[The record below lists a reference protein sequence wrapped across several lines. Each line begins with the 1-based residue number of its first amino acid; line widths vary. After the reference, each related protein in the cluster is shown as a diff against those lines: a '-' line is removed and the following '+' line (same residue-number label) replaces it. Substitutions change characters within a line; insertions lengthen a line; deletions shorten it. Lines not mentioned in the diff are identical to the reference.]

1 MIWVLKVVGSEICA
15 RSQALSLNRAEQ
27 RGKLMSKKRAIASVS
42 TLFLGVAL
50 AAAIPA
56 NAAVTRSVAV
66 HSAATPGT
74 QLWVKRYQG
83 SSDNEA
89 TATSVALSPNG
100 GMAFVTGGTLQ
111 GSTEDWTTIAYNT
124 ATGAQLWVKN
134 FATPVSPAAPASSA
148 EAIAISPNGEDVYVT
163 GRALIG
169 GNTEYFATIAYN
181 ATTGAQLW
189 LKRYNPDI
197 DSPSVGTS
205 VVVSPNGKDVYVT
218 GHSAGTYATIA
229 YNAVTGAQLWAKRA
243 AGYGSNASSVVS
255 PNGKEV
261 LVSEGRTSGS
271 SNDGYYVTS
280 SYNATTGALLWT
292 KSYTGKE
299 GPKGGSS
306 GAAHAIAISKNGG
319 TVFVTGVF
327 YTEAGTASYVTIAYT
342 VANGAQ
348 RWVKLNAS
356 PIGSSTADGANSIAV
371 NPNGKE
377 VYVTGDID
385 HPGAA
390 TEDATYAYNAVTGAQ
405 LWLKIYYPDPNL
417 ESDSK
422 SNAVAVSPDGTKVY
436 IAGFSVG
443 GEYATTIAYNA
454 ATGMPLW
461 AESYRSSTDTTDLA
475 DVMAVS
481 HVTGRVFVVGS
492 GESFDS
498 SYYLTIA
505 YSG

>member
-1 MIWVLKVVGSEICA
+1 M
-15 RSQALSLNRAEQ
+15 RR
-27 RGKLMSKKRAIASVS
+27 KRAIAAVS
-42 TLFLGVAL
+42 TLFLGAAL

-56 NAAVTRSVAV
+56 NAAVTRAVAV
-66 HSAATPGT
+66 HSATTPGT

-100 GMAFVTGGTLQ
+100 GTAFVTGGTLQ
-111 GSTEDWTTIAYNT
+111 GSTEDWTTIAYST

-134 FATPVSPAAPASSA
+134 FATPVSPAAAASSA
-148 EAIAISPNGEDVYVT
+148 EAIAISPNGKDVYVT

-169 GNTEYFATIAYN
+169 GRTEYFATIAYN

-189 LKRYNPDI
+189 IKRYNPDI
-197 DSPSVGTS
+197 YSPSSGTS
-205 VVVSPNGKDVYVT
+205 VVVNPNGKDVYVT
-218 GHSAGTYATIA
+218 GRSAGTYATVA
-229 YNAVTGAQLWAKRA
+229 YNAVTGAQLWVKRT
-243 AGYGSNASSVVS
+243 AGYGSNASAVVS
-255 PNGKEV
+255 PDGTKV
-261 LVSEGRTSGS
+261 LVSEGRTSAS

-292 KSYTGKE
+292 KNYTDQG
-299 GPKGGSS
+299 GPKGAGS
-306 GAAHAIAISKNGG
+306 GAAHAIAISPNGG

-327 YTEAGTASYVTIAYT
+327 YTAAGTASYATIAYA

-348 RWVKLNAS
+348 RWVKWNAS

-385 HPGAA
+385 HADAA
-390 TEDATYAYNAVTGAQ
+390 TEYATFAYNAVTGAQ
-405 LWLKIYYPDPNL
+405 LWVKIYYPDPNL
-417 ESDSK
+417 ESDSRA
-422 SNAVAVSPDGTKVY
+422 NAVAVSPDGTKVY

-454 ATGMPLW
+454 ATGTPLW
-461 AESYRSSTDTTDLA
+461 AENYRDSTDSTDLA
-475 DVMAVS
+475 DVIAVS
-481 HVTGRVFVVGS
+481 HVTGRVFVTGS
-492 GESFDS
+492 GSSYDS

-505 YSG
+505 YVG